1 MANYDM
7 SKYSEP
13 IYDFEKE
20 KMPKISQ
27 KKSVK
32 KISSVKKTPI
42 KKNENL
48 LNKRVDQLE
57 EEIIEVDQKLDIKT
71 TENEN
76 YIGDVEYEVSNVEG
90 KTKDN
95 EEYIEGVEEDL
106 KILQRMMKNPGNT
119 LNKNFRR

>member
-90 KTKDN
+90 KTREN

>member
-90 KTKDN
+90 KTREN
-95 EEYIEGVEEDL
+95 EEYIGEVEEDL